1 MGRQIVYD
9 VDLQAKQ
16 FELCPLA
23 GQPGKVV
30 SQAVI
35 HGHHSNCSDGNDSF

>member
-23 GQPGKVV
+23 GQPGKVREPGGETQ
-30 SQAVI
+30 SPQPLQ
-35 HGHHSNCSDGNDSF
+35 